1 MSTANRKR
9 RKELRQDTRD
19 WKRLRPF
26 GTYFPTLEELDRR
39 TKEEWDRLP
48 NVLEIDWN
56 FSDIYN
62 AVESDF
68 FVPMEYY
75 GYIDA
80 TSREDAARG
89 KRILIKGLNPY

>member
-9 RKELRQDTRD
+9 RKELRQFNREL
-19 WKRLRPF
+19 KHFKPF
-26 GTYFPTLEELDRR
+26 DSYLPTLEELDRR
-39 TKEEWDRLP
+39 RKGEWDSLP
-48 NVLEIDWN
+48 NVVEIDWN
-56 FSDIYN
+56 FRDTSN

-89 KRILIKGLNPY
+89 KRTLIKGLNPY